1 MMSFLSSFGVPSSKC
16 LLDPFVSPQ
25 EYYSGILF
33 ELHYVAEDGSSTM
46 FASGGRYDL
55 LVKAAWARQSVAFAK
70 QSSEPT
76 FGAFGVT
83 LNLDRLINA
92 SAPANDFR
100 LSSADVLVMS
110 KGSGSGAS
118 GASKKIT
125 DRALLRIHEKAK
137 IVRLLRDAGIP
148 SEMMPAANTSMT
160 EQFAYAQARRI
171 PYLVVFDI
179 DDLMM
184 NATVKVKQIHG
195 GKFEQEC
202 HAGDLVRV
210 LSSQLSVHGHG
221 DHGGHHARHVAGGIQ
236 MTRTHSS
243 EELGE
248 LLAANGGAGNSGIKA
263 SPVTGRFRR

>member
-1 MMSFLSSFGVPSSKC
+1 
-16 LLDPFVSPQ
+16 
-25 EYYSGILF
+25 
-33 ELHYVAEDGSSTM
+33 
-46 FASGGRYDL
+46 
-55 LVKAAWARQSVAFAK
+55 
-70 QSSEPT
+70 
-76 FGAFGVT
+76 
-83 LNLDRLINA
+83 
-92 SAPANDFR
+92 
-100 LSSADVLVMS
+100 
-110 KGSGSGAS
+110 
-118 GASKKIT
+118 
-125 DRALLRIHEKAK
+125 
-137 IVRLLRDAGIP
+137 
-148 SEMMPAANTSMT
+148 MMPAANTSMT